1 MALKIDIKF
10 ERKLTCASKN
20 DMKNFANF
28 HQSVIRKSEKLNFYW
43 VFLSKIENVWAYNLQ
58 KSYVSW
64 KWRMMQK
71 LKKTW
76 LVNSKLT
83 GRTCWFF
90 TRALEN
96 LKYLHFNG
104 LLLTKVYNVW
114 TKKST
119 EELFLIALQIDAKFE
134 GKLASTF

>member
-1 MALKIDIKF
+1 MVLKIDIKF

-58 KSYVSW
+58 KSYLSW

-83 GRTCWFF
+83 WRTCWFF

>member
-1 MALKIDIKF
+1 MALKTDIKF

-64 KWRMMQK
+64 KWRMMQEF
-71 LKKTW
+71 KKTW

>member
-1 MALKIDIKF
+1 MALKTDIKF

-43 VFLSKIENVWAYNLQ
+43 VFLSKIENIWAYNLQ

-83 GRTCWFF
+83 WRIWWFF

-96 LKYLHFNG
+96 LKNLHFNG

-114 TKKST
+114 AKKST

-134 GKLASTF
+134 GKLACTF

>member
-20 DMKNFANF
+20 EMQNFSNF

-83 GRTCWFF
+83 WRIWWFF

-96 LKYLHFNG
+96 LKNLHFNG

-114 TKKST
+114 AKKST

-134 GKLASTF
+134 GKLACTF

>member
-1 MALKIDIKF
+1 MALKTDIKF

-43 VFLSKIENVWAYNLQ
+43 VFLSKIENVWACNLQ

-83 GRTCWFF
+83 ERTCWFF

>member
-1 MALKIDIKF
+1 MALKTDIKF

>member
-1 MALKIDIKF
+1 MALKTDIKF

-76 LVNSKLT
+76 LVYSKLT
-83 GRTCWFF
+83 WRIWWFF

-96 LKYLHFNG
+96 LKNLHFNG

-114 TKKST
+114 AKKST

-134 GKLASTF
+134 GKLACTF

>member
-1 MALKIDIKF
+1 MALKTDIKF

-104 LLLTKVYNVW
+104 LLLTKVYNAW